1 MRIIVWILIFT
12 APAGILAQ
20 GRQSDLEKRIK
31 AVENSLAPEIVYGD
45 KVPNWN
51 LEERMQSAGVKG
63 LSIAVIHNFNI
74 EWAKG
79 YGWADEAS
87 GRKVT
92 PDTRF
97 QAASI
102 SKSINSLG
110 ILKLAEQGKLDLDA
124 DINKYLKSWKFP
136 YDSLSEGKI
145 ITTKNLLSHTAGLD
159 VHGFPGYK
167 RWDSLPSITQVLDGQ
182 RPANTRKVRSLLAP
196 GEIVKYSGGGTTI
209 SQLMLMDITGRD
221 YAAFM
226 QAEVLEPLGMKQ
238 SSFRQPPADTTN
250 LATGYY
256 RNGQPVQGKYHIY
269 PEQAAAGLWTTP
281 SDLAKYIIE
290 CQLAYA
296 GKSKKVLSRDMM
308 RRRMTPV
315 LDSNAALGVFII
327 DKKGTSYFNHNGGNE
342 AFLCTSYGNLADG
355 NGVVIMINGE
365 NFGVVRELLNSVAMV
380 YNWKDFY
387 TPKFRKLVSLPPSQ
401 MLQYTGDYRLGNDD
415 SLKVTVCG
423 KELCISQGAQPP
435 PGFTLLFT
443 DETHFEIAEVP
454 NAFFSI
460 IKNERG
466 EVEALE
472 LTQNGMKMKLPRI
485 R

>member
-1 MRIIVWILIFT
+1 MKFGIWIALLLSPLF
-12 APAGILAQ
+12 LVAQ
-20 GRQSDLEKRIK
+20 KMDQDLQKQIQ
-31 AVENSLAPEIVYGD
+31 AVENSLAPDVIYGD
-45 KVPNWN
+45 KIPQWN

-63 LSIAVIHNFNI
+63 LSIAVIKDYKI
-74 EWAKG
+74 LWAKG

-124 DINKYLKSWKFP
+124 DINKYLKTWKFP
-136 YDSLSEGKI
+136 YDSLSEGKK
-145 ITTKNLLSHTAGLD
+145 ITPNHLLSHSAGLD

-167 RWDSLPSITQVLDGQ
+167 RWDSLPTIPQILDGQ
-182 RPANTRKVRSLLAP
+182 KPANTRKVRSLLAP

-209 SQLMLMDITGRD
+209 TQLMLMDITGRD
-221 YAAFM
+221 YAEFM
-226 QAEVLEPLGMKQ
+226 RAEVLDPLGMKH
-238 SSFRQPPADTTN
+238 SSFMQPQTDTIE

-256 RNGQPVQGKYHIY
+256 RNGQPIQGKYHVY

-281 SDLAKYIIE
+281 SDLSRYIIE

-308 RRRMTPV
+308 RKRMTPYI
-315 LDSNAALGVFII
+315 DSVAALGVFIVN
-327 DKKGTSYFNHNGGNE
+327 KNGSQYFNHNGGNE
-342 AFLCTSYGNLADG
+342 AFLCTSYGSLEGG

-365 NFGVVRELLNSVAMV
+365 NFGVIRELMNSVARV
-380 YNWKDFY
+380 YDWKDFY
-387 TPKFRKLVSLPPSQ
+387 TPSFRKLVSLSEVQ
-401 MLQYTGDYRLGNDD
+401 MQQYTGEYRLGGDD
-415 SLKVTVCG
+415 SLMVAVCG
-423 KELCISQGAQPP
+423 KDLCIRQGAQPA
-435 PGFTLLFT
+435 PGFTMLFT
-443 DETHFEIAEVP
+443 DETHFEILEVP
-454 NAFFSI
+454 SARFAI
-460 IKNERG
+460 LKNEQG
-466 EVEALE
+466 GVEALE
-472 LTQNGMKMKLPRI
+472 LTQNGMKQKLLKI